1 MQFKPGL
8 NSPLDTN
15 AGGEATYTEIIP
27 ALYGNYVFESK
38 KIEAEIRLRVEYVD
52 LQYQVTPTTIPIKVM
67 ATIIPNRFPLY
78 DWLIK

>member
-1 MQFKPGL
+1 
-8 NSPLDTN
+8 LDTN